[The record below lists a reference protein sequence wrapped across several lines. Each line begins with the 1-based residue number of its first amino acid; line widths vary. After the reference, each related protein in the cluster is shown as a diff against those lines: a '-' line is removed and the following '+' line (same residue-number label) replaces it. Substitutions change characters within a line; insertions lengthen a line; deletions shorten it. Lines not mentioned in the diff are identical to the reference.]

1 MTSKRRACAALL
13 AFGTLAPALA
23 ETADVRPPE
32 SPPGVRERG
41 ELARRFVDEKLD
53 EWRHRLGL
61 EDWRISGVMTR
72 RSELKHGTRGM
83 VRWDKRKRSAV
94 VWVMDAADYRVP
106 VHEMLD
112 DMEFTVV
119 HELLHVALA
128 SLPRSEASR
137 RSEEQAVN
145 QIAEAL
151 LSLARDGRTSM
162 ADASESLAAK

>member
-1 MTSKRRACAALL
+1 MTSKRHACAALL
-13 AFGTLAPALA
+13 VFGTLASGFAQ
-23 ETADVRPPE
+23 TADVDPPE
-32 SPPGVRERG
+32 PRPDAQERG
-41 ELARRFVDEKLD
+41 ELARRFVNEKLD